1 MGAKTG
7 SERVREWRIRNL
19 RKFYRTEILLS
30 QEDAAKLDMLC
41 TEKGLDRSSVI
52 RELIRSAT
60 LTG

>member
-1 MGAKTG
+1 MAKTG

-19 RKFYRTEILLS
+19 RKFYRTEILLD

-41 TEKGLDRSSVI
+41 AEKGLDRSAVI

>member
-1 MGAKTG
+1 MAKTG

>member
-1 MGAKTG
+1 MAKTG

-52 RELIRSAT
+52 RELIQAAK

>member
-1 MGAKTG
+1 MAKTG

-30 QEDAAKLDMLC
+30 REDAAKLDMLC

-52 RELIRSAT
+52 RELIQAAK
-60 LTG
+60 LPG

>member
-1 MGAKTG
+1 MAKTG
-7 SERVREWRIRNL
+7 SERVREWRNRNL
-19 RKFYRTEILLS
+19 RKFYRTEILLD

-52 RELIRSAT
+52 RELIQAAK

>member
-1 MGAKTG
+1 MTKTG

-52 RELIRSAT
+52 RELIQAAK

>member
-1 MGAKTG
+1 MAKTG
-7 SERVREWRIRNL
+7 SERVRAWRIRNL

-52 RELIRSAT
+52 RELIQAAK

>member
-7 SERVREWRIRNL
+7 SERVRAWTIRNL

-52 RELIRSAT
+52 RELIQVAK